1 MESTFS
7 FLSYIHEV
15 PTMSLILIFMAGFGL
30 GGLIV
35 DAYLS
40 YKHRQLIKKIRPTI
54 EKLQENLR
62 NMRELVSKYRFAEL
76 QRTIDLEPEIQRVIH
91 EAMESEDTEQ

>member
-40 YKHRQLIKKIRPTI
+40 YKHRKLIEKIRPTI

-62 NMRELVSKYRFAEL
+62 KMRELNARYRFTEL
-76 QRTIDLEPEIQRVIH
+76 QSSIDLEPEIQQVIR
-91 EAMESEDTEQ
+91 EAMESEDTE

>member
-7 FLSYIHEV
+7 FLSYIHQV
-15 PTMSLILIFMAGFGL
+15 PTMTLILIFMAGFGL

-40 YKHRQLIKKIRPTI
+40 YKHRKLIEKIRPTV

-62 NMRELVSKYRFAEL
+62 KMRELNARYRFTEL
-76 QRTIDLEPEIQRVIH
+76 QSSIDLEPEIQQVIR
-91 EAMESEDTEQ
+91 EAMESEDTE